1 MRRRRVQVPPVV
13 LDVLA
18 VIALVTGEA
27 ERPLLEDRVAAV
39 PERECQAQQLV
50 LVADAAEPVLAPAVG
65 ARAGLLVRER
75 GPRVA
80 VGAVVLADGAPGAL
94 AQVRTPAPPRGIV
107 APVAFRGARR

>member
-1 MRRRRVQVPPVV
+1 MRRGGVQIPPVV

-18 VIALVTGEA
+18 VVALVTGEP
-27 ERPLLEDRVAAV
+27 ERPLLQDRVAAV
-39 PERECQAQQLV
+39 PERERQAQELV

-65 ARAGLLVRER
+65 ARAGLVVGER

-94 AQVRTPAPPRGIV
+94 A
-107 APVAFRGARR
+107 